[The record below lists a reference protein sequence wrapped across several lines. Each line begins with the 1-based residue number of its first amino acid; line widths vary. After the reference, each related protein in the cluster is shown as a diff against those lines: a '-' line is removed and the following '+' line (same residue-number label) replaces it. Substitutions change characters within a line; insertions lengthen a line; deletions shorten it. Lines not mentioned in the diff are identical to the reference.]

1 MEVPKSHPRYL
12 SLMARNKVVKGIE
25 RGITSLHGLISQ
37 GRGEAFDYLIGEK
50 TQPPAKKAIEA
61 AACLLLTAKHPI
73 ISVNGNAAALVP
85 EELVRLS
92 KIIPAKLEVNLFH
105 ASWSREIKIGNH
117 LIKNGANEVLLPHKS
132 SCIPHLDHNRRFC
145 NEDGILK
152 ADVVFVPL
160 EDGDRCKALEKMGK
174 KVITI
179 DLNPLSRTSKTATIT
194 IVDNITRALPLLI
207 KTIKKYSSLKE
218 NQRKIKE
225 FPSPKSKNFE
235 QLKNKLKKYD
245 NKKILRK
252 PLKTISK
259 L

>member
-1 MEVPKSHPRYL
+1 MYIYPTRQGCTLNEVEVSK
-12 SLMARNKVVKGIE
+12 MKKKFFM
-25 RGITSLHGLISQ
+25 GL
-37 GRGEAFDYLIGEK
+37 FLIGTLVFSSFVSAGWFADLFDEDK
-50 TQPPAKKAIEA
+50 SLVGQAYIKEGGSVKEQIKCVFKDTTSTQICSSTKGSCKGEVQKDNTGRTYVSCGVEVIGKQGEQ
-61 AACLLLTAKHPI
+61 LT
-73 ISVNGNAAALVP
+73 
-85 EELVRLS
+85 
-92 KIIPAKLEVNLFH
+92 
-105 ASWSREIKIGNH
+105 W
-117 LIKNGANEVLLPHKS
+117 KS

-218 NQRKIKE
+218 NQRKIKD
-225 FPSPKSKNFE
+225 FPSSKSKNFE

-252 PLKTISK
+252 SLKTISK